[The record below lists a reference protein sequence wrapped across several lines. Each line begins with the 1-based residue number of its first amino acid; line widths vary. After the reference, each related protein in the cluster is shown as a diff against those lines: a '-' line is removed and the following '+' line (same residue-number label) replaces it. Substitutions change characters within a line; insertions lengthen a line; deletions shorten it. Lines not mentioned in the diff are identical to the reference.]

1 MDTKLARKYRP
12 SQLSH
17 VVGQKHIVATL
28 TQASINDKFAQAYLF
43 SGIKGCG
50 KTSMGRIL
58 SKLMTCEYPVD
69 GKSCG
74 KCRACKAIPLNASLD
89 VKELDGASKNKVEEA
104 RNIIDA
110 AHYPPSE
117 LKRKIFIIDEC
128 HMLTKQANNAMLKLV
143 EEPPSYLNFIFCT
156 TEPRK
161 MIDTIISRCQRFNF
175 YRIPSKDIAE
185 RLKFIAGREEIN
197 INDKALFIIAKMARG
212 SLRDA
217 IGYLEQIGT
226 VGINKEIKEDNI
238 QKYFGIA
245 NRKGIYNIV
254 KAIKNG
260 DLPLLLDLINDLII
274 AGAVCKDI
282 LFEITEVLRS
292 AMILKANKN
301 QNQNND
307 KELIDLP
314 DFEIEELKKI
324 SEGMKLSQLLKMAH
338 LFAGIDKQLEFSI
351 NDRWIM
357 EATLINCV
365 AILRK

>member
-1 MDTKLARKYRP
+1 MDTKLPRKYRP
-12 SQLSH
+12 SQLSQ

-28 TQASINDKFAQAYLF
+28 TQASINNKFSQAYLF

-58 SKLMTCEYPVD
+58 SKLMTCENQVK
-69 GKSCG
+69 GESCG
-74 KCRACKAIPLNASLD
+74 HCRACKTIPSNASLD
-89 VKELDGASKNKVEEA
+89 VKELDGASRNKVEEA
-104 RNIIDA
+104 RGIIDA

-161 MIDTIISRCQRFNF
+161 MLDTILSRCQRFNF
-175 YRIPSKDIAE
+175 YHIPSKSIAK
-185 RLKFIAGREEIN
+185 RLKMIAQQENIN
-197 INDKALFIIAKMARG
+197 IDDKALFIIAKMARG

-226 VGINKEIKEDNI
+226 VGMNKSIREDHI

-245 NRKGIYNIV
+245 DRKGIHDMV
-254 KAIKNG
+254 LAIKNG
-260 DLPLLLDLINDLII
+260 NIPLLLDLINELVI
-274 AGAVCKDI
+274 AGAMCKDI

-292 AMILKANKN
+292 VMILKTKKENGN
-301 QNQNND
+301 
-307 KELIDLP
+307 ELIDLP

-324 SEGMKLSQLLKMAH
+324 SEGIKLSQLLKMAH
-338 LFAGIDKQLEFSI
+338 LFADIDKQLEFSI

-357 EATLINCV
+357 EATLINCI